1 MAIDFIEDAPSGL
14 DFQPD
19 PEPASPEKLSL
30 QAEMEKLR
38 SERER
43 GDLMES
49 ALGGAESIVERLTP
63 AGILNQPARLLGYA
77 DPYQQGTPAVDL
89 PEPSGTGFMSGVGQ
103 LASRT
108 AEALTTPESL
118 LTLPFAGVA
127 PIRALFAG
135 QMAQHLPEQIA
146 QGGEVLR
153 DPNATTAEKVV
164 AAGSPLVTAAL
175 TRAAGRTGQW
185 LPDPLRPELDI
196 PPNFPTRFPTPI
208 RELGIRVPEGPFAQP
223 GIAELADAA
232 LREKMSLV
240 KDPRAMGAE
249 LNELRRAMNPPVIEP
264 ATIALAER
272 IEGGGEAPYGRVSY
286 QREAEAP
293 LPERTQEA
301 LAIQPEKPVT
311 LEPTEKRIGRVFEHD
326 GKQFEIVVK
335 ETSVPGLIRVVG
347 VHRTDV
353 PRAEG
358 GAGRTDLMN
367 AIGPSGIKSAMREV
381 LNEFPN
387 ANEIEFYRASKE
399 GQRRYVR
406 MPIPETEKPPAAIT
420 EGGEQVVPPKPASE
434 IPAETGAVTAAP
446 EQAAIREATTETP
459 LAQELQPTKG
469 IITGRAIEKW
479 ADDTLRGGATHLGP
493 DVLAAYM
500 VKGAALIERGVINF
514 AEWSARMIEEHGPKI
529 EPHLKVLFA
538 AAQATVKRDPVGESG
553 TLKSSRE
560 IVEQRIRQMTEGED
574 VKMRKSAARAT
585 ESPAI
590 PEPVQERIATSPE
603 SFYKVQ
609 PNELVEQAVKRM
621 SDTDLM
627 SVPADS
633 NLFVASRLEAAN
645 RLFNAGNMEGGY
657 RVFEELEK
665 QGTSF
670 GQNIN
675 QFKRL
680 PGTLPE
686 HTAFVINQK
695 LKNSGKD
702 PLTERQEADVIQRT
716 KVSKKADS
724 DLDVATEAWRKNPT
738 EENARLAQEALKN
751 AENAAINLQ
760 RFMSRYEPKSTA
772 SILKSI
778 LQGNL
783 LTPISQTANLF
794 GNISFLPFRA
804 LDRTVAS
811 GMDIIDNYLSGRP
824 REISAAPIGGTAAS
838 VRGAI
843 EGAKKIPEVL
853 FRGTGDTIKGETRAG
868 LHPVEAWINQ
878 FSKNPEMPTTGGKLT
893 LKDRANLVLEGTLG
907 VPAEMM
913 LRGLGAGDVPFKEAA
928 RSRVITEQLRL
939 HKVPQSQWSMARKF
953 PELFFDRKTMEQ
965 IQGDTLQAVFQR
977 NSKTIGHLM
986 NWIRGR
992 GDTFD
997 LAVATVAPYKLTP
1010 WNLVSEILSYNPVV
1024 AFARSAY
1031 DVSKGNSRSA
1041 KLNAGKLYV
1050 GTMLTAAGWW
1060 LYQNGLL
1067 APSLDERTE
1076 AQKARV
1082 LSDEVL
1088 PPNHINIS
1096 GLERK
1101 LKGGDPAFQPGD
1113 RTVDIFRAGGLAGSM
1128 FYMAANIGR
1137 GLEKQ
1142 PESGSMDQIG
1152 ALVRQSILE
1161 QARFGLN
1168 QSFLSGV
1175 EGLLTAVKDGNTDS
1189 YVRQYMNTVLSIPFP
1204 NSLAT
1209 LSRATRENQPEFRA
1223 EGFTKQVENTIRNK
1237 LGFAG
1242 LDDYLPLK
1250 RGLWG
1255 EPLPQTPKGANALF
1269 YHFFD
1274 ISKNRQVT
1282 DDPVP
1287 IELYRLWRS
1296 TADTRAIPSLPENTL
1311 TREGTTY
1318 TLTPEQRSHYAELVG
1333 KYRRQIVDAMVI
1345 NPEFQK
1351 LSNEGKL
1358 DKLDS
1363 AYRIGM
1369 KIGKEQ
1375 FWNETK
1381 SALQPKGARA
1391 GFNPTP

>member
-1 MAIDFIEDAPSGL
+1 MGAFDDLIPTQSQGSNPFMDLVP
-14 DFQPD
+14 
-19 PEPASPEKLSL
+19 SPEKLSL

-49 ALGGAESIVERLTP
+49 VLGGAESIVERLTP
-63 AGILNQPARLLGYA
+63 AGILNQPARLLGYG
-77 DPYQQGTPAVDL
+77 DYYQQGTPAVDL

-175 TRAAGRTGQW
+175 TRAAGRTGEW
-185 LPDPLRPELDI
+185 LPEPLRPELDI

-208 RELGIRVPEGPFAQP
+208 RELGVQVPEGPFAQP

-240 KDPRAMGAE
+240 KDPRTMGQE
-249 LNELRRAMNPPVIEP
+249 LNDLRRAMNPPQIEP
-264 ATIALAER
+264 ATIAALER
-272 IEGGGEAPYGRVSY
+272 PREGGETIVRPTFSGLAVEPGF
-286 QREAEAP
+286 
-293 LPERTQEA
+293 ERTASDMLLESSA
-301 LAIQPEKPVT
+301 EKPT
-311 LEPTEKRIGRVFEHD
+311 SAGTEV
-326 GKQFEIVVK
+326 
-335 ETSVPGLIRVVG
+335 
-347 VHRTDV
+347 
-353 PRAEG
+353 
-358 GAGRTDLMN
+358 
-367 AIGPSGIKSAMREV
+367 
-381 LNEFPN
+381 
-387 ANEIEFYRASKE
+387 
-399 GQRRYVR
+399 
-406 MPIPETEKPPAAIT
+406 
-420 EGGEQVVPPKPASE
+420 GEQVVPPKPASE
-434 IPAETGAVTAAP
+434 IPAETGAVSAAP

-459 LAQELQPTKG
+459 AAQVGEPTKG

-500 VKGAALIERGVINF
+500 VKGAALIERGIIDF
-514 AEWSARMIEEHGPKI
+514 AEWSARMIKEHGPEIK
-529 EPHLKVLFA
+529 PHLRDLFA
-538 AAQATVKRDPVGESG
+538 AAQATVKREAVGESG

-609 PNELVEQAVKRM
+609 PDELVEQAVKRM
-621 SDTDLM
+621 SDTELV

-695 LKNSGKD
+695 LKQAGKD
-702 PLTERQEADVIQRT
+702 PLTERQETDVIGRT
-716 KVSKKADS
+716 KASKQADAE
-724 DLDVATEAWRKNPT
+724 LDKATEAWRKNPT
-738 EENARLAQEALKN
+738 DENAIAAQEALKN
-751 AENAAINLQ
+751 AENSAINLQ
-760 RFMSRYEPKSTA
+760 RFISRYEPKSTA
-772 SILKSI
+772 SILKAI

-794 GNISFLPFRA
+794 GNMSFLPFRA

-811 GMDIIDNYLSGRP
+811 GLDIIDNYLSGRQ
-824 REISAAPIGGTAAS
+824 REISAAPVGGTAAS

-939 HKVPQSQWSMARKF
+939 HKVPKSQWAMARKF

-997 LAVATVAPYKLTP
+997 LALATVAPYKLTP

-1031 DVSKGNSRSA
+1031 DTAKGNTRSA

-1101 LKGGDPAFQPGD
+1101 LKGGDPAFKPGD

-1142 PESGSMDQIG
+1142 PQTGSMDHLG
-1152 ALVRQSILE
+1152 ALVRQSVLE

-1189 YVRQYMNTVLSIPFP
+1189 YMRQYMNTVLSIPFP

-1209 LSRATRENQPEFRA
+1209 LSRATRENQPDFRA

-1287 IELYRLWRS
+1287 IELYKLWR
-1296 TADTRAIPSLPENTL
+1296 TTGDTRAIPSLPENSL

-1318 TLTPEQRSHYAELVG
+1318 VLTPEQRSHYAELIG

-1345 NPEFQK
+1345 NPEYQK
-1351 LSNEGKL
+1351 RTNEGKL
-1358 DKLDS
+1358 DALDS
-1363 AYRIGM
+1363 AYDAGM
-1369 KIGKEQ
+1369 KIGKKQ
-1375 FWNETK
+1375 FWDETQ

-1391 GFNPTP
+1391 GFQPKK